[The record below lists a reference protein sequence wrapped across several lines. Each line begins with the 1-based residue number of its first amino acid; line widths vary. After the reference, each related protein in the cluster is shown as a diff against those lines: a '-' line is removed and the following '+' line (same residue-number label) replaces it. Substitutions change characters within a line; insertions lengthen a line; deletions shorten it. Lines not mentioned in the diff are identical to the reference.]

1 MLLVL
6 LPIKIYP
13 QPATGWGFLFVIQ
26 KNIHTFAKMITDF
39 ELIKLLNVS
48 DKASFEALYNKYVGM
63 VYNFLN
69 SVLRNEVLAEDLT
82 QWCFMQLWE
91 SRSSMDPNRN
101 LPAWLYVTARNAAY
115 KEVRR
120 KITASR
126 YVEQLCQN
134 EELAEAD
141 STLNSDLE
149 VVRKEVL
156 KVIDK
161 LPDARRRIFM
171 MRVFEN
177 KSVAQIAEELGLSP
191 KTVETQIYR
200 AKSTLKKQ
208 VSELLFLAF
217 FMSLGF

>member
-1 MLLVL
+1 M
-6 LPIKIYP
+6 
-13 QPATGWGFLFVIQ
+13 
-26 KNIHTFAKMITDF
+26 TDF

-91 SRSSMDPNRN
+91 SRSSIDPNRN

-115 KEVRR
+115 KEARR

-134 EELAEAD
+134 GELAEAD